1 MTAAKRPELPGW
13 PRLLT
18 LAMAAAYTA
27 RSTKL
32 FEDEVR
38 AGRWPRPQQKGLG
51 VRRITRVWDRT
62 EIDAVI
68 DRANRGAPTRSARDI
83 IEEMSNGLAERRQTP
98 NKAPR

>member
-62 EIDAVI
+62 EIDAFI
-68 DRANRGAPTRSARDI
+68 RPSQHGRNTSQRASSFSGDSRWNHC
-83 IEEMSNGLAERRQTP
+83 
-98 NKAPR
+98 PRA